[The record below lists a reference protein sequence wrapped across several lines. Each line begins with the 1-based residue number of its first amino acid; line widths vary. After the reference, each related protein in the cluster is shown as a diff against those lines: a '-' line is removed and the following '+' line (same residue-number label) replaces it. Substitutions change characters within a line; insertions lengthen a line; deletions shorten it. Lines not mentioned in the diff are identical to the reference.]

1 MGGAHVRPSTR
12 QANRYGAP
20 TSVGRAGRHLRRVL
34 LEAVAPRPGFEPR
47 ADGAR
52 DKGDDP
58 RIGRRNLMARYLVYT
73 SPARG
78 HLYPVVPTLEE
89 LRRRGHEVVV
99 RTLAS
104 EVGLLRGLG
113 FEAAPIDPTIER
125 KEHADW
131 QARTPI
137 GALQDNVNVFFERA
151 RHDGPDLR
159 RAIEEESPEALLI
172 DINTWGAMAAAESSG
187 MPWATWC
194 AYFLPIPSRDAPPFG
209 LGLPPAGGTLGR
221 LRDRLLSPVLFGI
234 YNHLA
239 PDLDPVRAELGAPP
253 VGRIERAMVRAPL
266 MLYMTAEPFEYPRS
280 DWPPSVRMV
289 GPGIWD
295 PPAKSPA
302 WLEGIERPLVLVTC
316 STEFQNDG
324 KLVQAA
330 LEALAGEDVSV
341 VVTTAGVDPS
351 PFTPPPNARIERF
364 VPHGPI
370 LEQAGCVVCH
380 GGMGITQKALA
391 AGVPVCVVP
400 FGRDQFDVARHVEV
414 ADAGTRL
421 PASRLRPDR
430 LRSTVREAMGKKA
443 GAERIAS
450 AFASAGGPRAAVDA
464 LEELLRNRVSDPT
477 GRI

>member
-1 MGGAHVRPSTR
+1 
-12 QANRYGAP
+12 
-20 TSVGRAGRHLRRVL
+20 
-34 LEAVAPRPGFEPR
+34 
-47 ADGAR
+47 
-52 DKGDDP
+52 
-58 RIGRRNLMARYLVYT
+58 MARYLVYT

-89 LRRRGHEVVV
+89 LRRREHEVVV
-99 RTLAS
+99 RTLSS
-104 EVGLLRGLG
+104 EVGLLRELG

-125 KEHADW
+125 KEHTDW

-137 GALQDNVNVFFERA
+137 GALQAGLRLFFERA

-159 RAIEEESPEALLI
+159 RAIEEKRPDVLLV

-194 AYFLPIPSRDAPPFG
+194 PYFLPTPSYDAPPFG
-209 LGLPPAGGTLGR
+209 LGLPPARGLLGR
-221 LRDRLLSPVLFGI
+221 LRDRLLSPVLLGI
-234 YNHLA
+234 YNRQA
-239 PDLDPVRAELGAPP
+239 PELDAVRTELGAPP
-253 VGRIERAMVRAPL
+253 VGRIERAMLSAPL

-295 PPAKSPA
+295 PPAEPPA
-302 WLEGIERPLVLVTC
+302 WLEEISRPLVLVTC

-324 KLVQAA
+324 KLVRAA
-330 LEALAGEDVSV
+330 LEALAGEDVEV

-351 PFTPPPNARIERF
+351 SFTPPPNVRVERF
-364 VPHGPI
+364 VPHRPVLGR
-370 LEQAGCVVCH
+370 ASCVVCH

-400 FGRDQFDVARHVEV
+400 FGRDQFEVARHVEV

-421 PASRLRPDR
+421 PAGRLRPDR
-430 LRSTVREAMGKKA
+430 LRAAVREAMTKRA
-443 GAERIAS
+443 GAERVAS
-450 AFASAGGPRAAVDA
+450 AFGAAGGPKAAVDA
-464 LEELLRNRVSDPT
+464 LEELLG
-477 GRI
+477 GRISGHTERAGNTAG

>member
-1 MGGAHVRPSTR
+1 
-12 QANRYGAP
+12 
-20 TSVGRAGRHLRRVL
+20 
-34 LEAVAPRPGFEPR
+34 
-47 ADGAR
+47 
-52 DKGDDP
+52 
-58 RIGRRNLMARYLVYT
+58 MARYLVYT

-99 RTLAS
+99 RTLS
-104 EVGLLRGLG
+104 SKVGLLRELG
-113 FEAAPIDPTIER
+113 FEAEFIDPAIER

-137 GALQDNVNVFFERA
+137 GALQVAIHTVLERA
-151 RHDGPDLR
+151 RYDGPDLR
-159 RAIEEESPEALLI
+159 RAIEEERPDVLLI
-172 DINTWGAMAAAESSG
+172 DINTWGAMAAAETARL
-187 MPWATWC
+187 PWATWC
-194 AYFLPIPSRDAPPFG
+194 PYFLPVPSRDAPPFG
-209 LGLPPAGGTLGR
+209 LGLPPARGALGR

-234 YNHLA
+234 YNRQA
-239 PDLDPVRAELGAPP
+239 PELDAVRTDLGAPP
-253 VGRIERAMVRAPL
+253 VRRIERALLRASL

-295 PPAKSPA
+295 PPAKPTA
-302 WLEGIERPLVLVTC
+302 WLDEFDKPLVLVTC

-324 KLVQAA
+324 KLVRAA
-330 LEALAGEDVSV
+330 LEALTEEEVDI
-341 VVTTAGVDPS
+341 VVTTADVDPS
-351 PFTPPPNARIERF
+351 SFTPPPNARIERF
-364 VPHGPI
+364 VPHGPV
-370 LEQAGCVVCH
+370 LERAACVVCH

-430 LRSTVREAMGKKA
+430 LRKAVREAMGKRA

-450 AFASAGGPRAAVDA
+450 AFAAAGGPRAAVDA

>member
-1 MGGAHVRPSTR
+1 
-12 QANRYGAP
+12 
-20 TSVGRAGRHLRRVL
+20 
-34 LEAVAPRPGFEPR
+34 
-47 ADGAR
+47 
-52 DKGDDP
+52 
-58 RIGRRNLMARYLVYT
+58 MARYLVYT

-113 FEAAPIDPTIER
+113 FEAESIDPAIEH

-131 QARTPI
+131 RARTPI
-137 GALQDNVNVFFERA
+137 GALQDNLHVFFERA
-151 RHDGPDLR
+151 RYDGPDLK
-159 RAIEEESPEALLI
+159 RAIEEERPDALLV
-172 DINTWGAMAAAESSG
+172 DINTWGAVAVAETTG
-187 MPWATWC
+187 IPWATWC

-209 LGLPPAGGTLGR
+209 LGLPPARGLLGR
-221 LRDRLLSPVLFGI
+221 LRDRLLSPVLIGI
-234 YNHLA
+234 YNRQA
-239 PDLDPVRAELGAPP
+239 PELDAVRAELGAPP
-253 VGRIERAMVRAPL
+253 VGKIERAMLRAPL

-295 PPAKSPA
+295 PPAKAPE
-302 WLEGIERPLVLVTC
+302 WLEKISRPLVLVTC

-324 KLVQAA
+324 KLVGAA
-330 LEALAGEDVSV
+330 LQGLAGEDVEV

-351 PFTPPPNARIERF
+351 SFTPPPNARIERF
-364 VPHGPI
+364 VPHSPV
-370 LEQAGCVVCH
+370 LERAACVVCH

-400 FGRDQFDVARHVEV
+400 FGRDQFDVARHVQV
-414 ADAGTRL
+414 AGAGARL

-430 LRSTVREAMGKKA
+430 LRKVVREAMKKKA
-443 GAERIAS
+443 GAERIA
-450 AFASAGGPRAAVDA
+450 ATFAADGGPGMAAEA
-464 LEELLRNRVSDPT
+464 LEELLRNRVSGPT

>member
-1 MGGAHVRPSTR
+1 
-12 QANRYGAP
+12 
-20 TSVGRAGRHLRRVL
+20 
-34 LEAVAPRPGFEPR
+34 
-47 ADGAR
+47 
-52 DKGDDP
+52 
-58 RIGRRNLMARYLVYT
+58 MARYLVYT

-99 RTLAS
+99 RTLS
-104 EVGLLRGLG
+104 SKVGLLRELG
-113 FEAAPIDPTIER
+113 FEAEFIDPAIER

-137 GALQDNVNVFFERA
+137 GALQVAIHTVLERA
-151 RHDGPDLR
+151 RYDGPDLR
-159 RAIEEESPEALLI
+159 RAIEEERPDVLLI
-172 DINTWGAMAAAESSG
+172 DINTWGAMAAAETVRL
-187 MPWATWC
+187 PWATWC
-194 AYFLPIPSRDAPPFG
+194 PYFLPVPSRDAPPFG
-209 LGLPPAGGTLGR
+209 LGLPPARGPLGR
-221 LRDRLLSPVLFGI
+221 LRDRLLSPVMFGI
-234 YNHLA
+234 YNRQA
-239 PDLDPVRAELGAPP
+239 PELDAVRTDLGAPP
-253 VGRIERAMVRAPL
+253 VRRIERAMLRASL

-295 PPAKSPA
+295 PPAKTPA
-302 WLEGIERPLVLVTC
+302 WLGELKRPLVLVTC

-324 KLVQAA
+324 KLVRAV
-330 LEALAGEDVSV
+330 LEALTEEEVNI

-351 PFTPPPNARIERF
+351 SFTPPPNARIERF
-364 VPHGPI
+364 VPHGPV
-370 LEQAGCVVCH
+370 LERAACVVCH

-414 ADAGTRL
+414 AEAGTRL

-430 LRSTVREAMGKKA
+430 LRKAVREAMGKRA

-450 AFASAGGPRAAVDA
+450 AFAAAGGPRAAVDA
-464 LEELLRNRVSDPT
+464 LEGLLRNRVSDPT
-477 GRI
+477 GRT